1 MVLITGG
8 AQGLGASIAHIFAK
22 NNYDLLI
29 TYLTNK
35 EKAIELC
42 KFIEEEYKVKCI
54 VKQLDITCE
63 ESVKKL
69 FSLHNI
75 DIVINNASISK
86 DNYIEDKSLEEFM
99 EVVKVNLGGTYL
111 MCKYAESAKYIIN
124 ISSTDGI
131 DTYSPIS
138 LDYSAS
144 KAGIINLTKNLSLH
158 YKDKKIYSVCPNWIN
173 TESVL
178 SMNPEYLMSEMKR
191 IGQRNLLNKDY
202 VAKKIYDLI
211 DSNKESGSVV
221 IIDEKRRNN

>member
-8 AQGLGASIAHIFAK
+8 AQGLGASIARIFAK
-22 NNYDLLI
+22 NKYDILI

-54 VKQLDITCE
+54 AKQLDITCE
-63 ESVKKL
+63 ESVKEL

-75 DIVINNASISK
+75 EIVINNASFSQ
-86 DNYIEDKSLEEFM
+86 DNYLEEKSFEEFM
-99 EVVKVNLGGTYL
+99 NVVKVNLGGTYL
-111 MCKYAESAKYIIN
+111 MCKYADKAKYIIN

-131 DTYSPIS
+131 NTYSPIS

-144 KAGIINLTKNLSLH
+144 KAGVINLTKNLSLH

-178 SMNPEYLMSEMKR
+178 SMNPEYLKNEMNR
-191 IGQRNLLNKDY
+191 IGQKELLDKNI
-202 VAKKIYDLI
+202 VAKKIYELI
-211 DSNKESGSVV
+211 NSNKESGSVV
-221 IIDEKRRNN
+221 IIDE

>member
-8 AQGLGASIAHIFAK
+8 AQGLGASIARIFAK
-22 NNYDLLI
+22 NKYDILI

-54 VKQLDITCE
+54 AKQLDITCE
-63 ESVKKL
+63 ESVKEL

-75 DIVINNASISK
+75 DIVINNASFSQ
-86 DNYIEDKSLEEFM
+86 DNYLEEKSFEEFM
-99 EVVKVNLGGTYL
+99 NVVKVNLGGTYL
-111 MCKYAESAKYIIN
+111 MCKYADKAKYIIN

-131 DTYSPIS
+131 NTYSPIS

-144 KAGIINLTKNLSLH
+144 KAGVINLTKNLSLH

-178 SMNPEYLMSEMKR
+178 SMNPEYLKNEMNR
-191 IGQRNLLNKDY
+191 IGQKNLLNKNK
-202 VAKKIYDLI
+202 VAEKIFELI
-211 DSNKESGSVV
+211 NSNKESGSVV
-221 IIDEKRRNN
+221 VIDE